1 MKKFKLFLGMAALA
15 CVIGLT
21 VKYGST
27 YRPVVEPVREIEEI
41 WALEDE
47 REESEEPLVTRLFCN
62 GVPLVYDEENN
73 VFYCSLGLE
82 NGSQWPEIRMTAS
95 DGREAEGLSLCFA
108 DDYSFDDCDAAI
120 RDGYSYQ
127 IFAYTDT
134 AFSYAEVIFTGL
146 PLVSVT
152 TEQEVER
159 EDVPAQIEIGL
170 AAEGLQTRGRIHKRG
185 GASML
190 NDKVGYKLEFTRTAD
205 GRKKVAQDIPG
216 MGTDSQVILLPMN
229 ALDTTMMRDRLSWAL
244 YDKLTQR
251 DEPFSARKTQYCE
264 LFLNGEYRGV
274 YLMLEPFSV
283 RQEVAKAGEERL
295 ATDSV
300 YRTAVISL
308 SHDRA
313 CVEDPYSAATG
324 FELYYQMGGEP
335 DFSPLEDY
343 FALLGEEDDAAFM
356 RRAAQS
362 IDLDNALRYDVL
374 LQLFGLTDN
383 VINNMYTWA
392 MDEQGRRRYRFDFW
406 DLDVSWGLKRDEIGE
421 MHENWVFFP
430 LVDRLLRADEEGGVR
445 RRYSEIYREVREKAF
460 DTETVEALTT
470 QYAHELNDS
479 GAMTRNAD
487 RWETENYAA
496 DGYELV
502 AFAAERIALLDEPV
516 RAMGAGEDIDLS
528 FLEKTNYDDKGT
540 PLTEE

>member
-1 MKKFKLFLGMAALA
+1 
-15 CVIGLT
+15 
-21 VKYGST
+21 
-27 YRPVVEPVREIEEI
+27 
-41 WALEDE
+41 
-47 REESEEPLVTRLFCN
+47 
-62 GVPLVYDEENN
+62 
-73 VFYCSLGLE
+73 
-82 NGSQWPEIRMTAS
+82 
-95 DGREAEGLSLCFA
+95 
-108 DDYSFDDCDAAI
+108 
-120 RDGYSYQ
+120 
-127 IFAYTDT
+127 
-134 AFSYAEVIFTGL
+134 
-146 PLVSVT
+146 
-152 TEQEVER
+152 
-159 EDVPAQIEIGL
+159 
-170 AAEGLQTRGRIHKRG
+170 
-185 GASML
+185 
-190 NDKVGYKLEFTRTAD
+190 
-205 GRKKVAQDIPG
+205 
-216 MGTDSQVILLPMN
+216 MGTDNQVILLPMN

-244 YDKLTQR
+244 YARLTRR

-295 ATDSV
+295 TTDSV

-308 SHDRA
+308 SHGRP
-313 CVEDPYSAATG
+313 CMEDPYSAATG
-324 FELYYQMGGEP
+324 FELYYPMDGEP
-335 DFSPLEDY
+335 DFSPLADY
-343 FALLGEEDDAAFM
+343 FALLGETDDAAFM
-356 RRAAQS
+356 QRAAQI
-362 IDLDNALRYDVL
+362 IDLDSALRYDVV

-392 MDEQGRRRYRFDFW
+392 QNSRGHTRYRFDFW

-445 RRYSEIYREVREKAF
+445 KRYGEIYREVREKAF
-460 DTETVEALTT
+460 DTETVEALVG

-479 GAMTRNAD
+479 GAMARNAD

-516 RAMGAGEDIDLS
+516 RAMSAGEEIDLR